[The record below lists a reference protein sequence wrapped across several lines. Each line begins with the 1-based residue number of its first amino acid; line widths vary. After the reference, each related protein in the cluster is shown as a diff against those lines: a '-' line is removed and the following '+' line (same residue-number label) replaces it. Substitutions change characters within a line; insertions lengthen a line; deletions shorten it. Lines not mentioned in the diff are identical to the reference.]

1 MGTPRKTGWASG
13 PCERAGDI
21 HPAEV
26 CATGPLTRAARLALV
41 LLPLFVPL
49 VASGCRTNRCE
60 PLEADNRKKEIEIR
74 ELRERL
80 DHSES
85 VNNGLMRELYG
96 VHGAMPP
103 VSSQPGMPP
112 ASAKPSP
119 DLTAPV
125 AGLKEVTLGRGTGGI
140 DEDKLPG
147 DEAIQV
153 NIEPRDADN
162 HVVKVPGTVHITVL
176 EVTRE
181 GTKMPIGSWEIP
193 PDKLRPLW
201 KPGLMSSGYSV
212 VLPWQKWPTSNKLRV
227 VVRFAL
233 SDGRVFE
240 ADKDVTIKAPKVPP
254 PSPHPMPMPG
264 VPMEDH
270 GPALA
275 PDGETPLP
283 APRPTGAP
291 PEMSRP
297 PSTSPVSPAGWTNGG
312 RAATLLAPE
321 PRK

>member
-1 MGTPRKTGWASG
+1 MDSRMGTSRKMY
-13 PCERAGDI
+13 
-21 HPAEV
+21 
-26 CATGPLTRAARLALV
+26 GPLAASRSLHSRARSRKRAVL
-41 LLPLFVPL
+41 LLPLLAPL
-49 VASGCRTNRCE
+49 LLSGCRTNRCE

-96 VHGAMPP
+96 AHGAMPP
-103 VSSQPGMPP
+103 AGEPSTMPG
-112 ASAKPSP
+112 ASAKPP
-119 DLTAPV
+119 PELTAPV
-125 AGLKEVTLGRGTGGI
+125 AGLKEITLGRGTAGI
-140 DEDKLPG
+140 DQDKLPG

-153 NIEPRDADN
+153 SIEPRDADN
-162 HVVKVPGTVHITVL
+162 HVVKVPGTVSITVL
-176 EVTRE
+176 EVRPE
-181 GTKMPIGSWEIP
+181 GTKVPIGSWEIP

-212 VLPWQKWPTSNKLRV
+212 ILPWQKWPTSNKLRV

-240 ADKDVTIKAPKVPP
+240 ADKDVTIRVPKVPP
-254 PSPHPMPMPG
+254 LHPMPMSG

-270 GPALA
+270 GPSLA
-275 PDGETPLP
+275 PEGDAPLP
-283 APRPTGAP
+283 SPRPTGPP
-291 PEMSRP
+291 PE
-297 PSTSPVSPAGWTNGG
+297 VSQQPLPNPIAPAGWTNGG

-321 PRK
+321 PRR